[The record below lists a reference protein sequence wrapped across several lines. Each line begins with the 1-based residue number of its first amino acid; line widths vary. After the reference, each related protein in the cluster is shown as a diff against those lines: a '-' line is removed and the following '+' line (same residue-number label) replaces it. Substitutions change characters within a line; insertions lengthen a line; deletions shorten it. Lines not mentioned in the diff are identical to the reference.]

1 MKLYLIAALLITLL
15 SAAVIP
21 FDNDAIEKVFQ
32 QSNDALFLFQA
43 DEEAESAAL
52 EALRAYEAT
61 NPGFVVSVSSKND
74 GHGFF

>member
-1 MKLYLIAALLITLL
+1 MKLYLLAALLLTII

-43 DEEAESAAL
+43 D
-52 EALRAYEAT
+52 
-61 NPGFVVSVSSKND
+61 
-74 GHGFF
+74 

>member
-32 QSNDALFLFQA
+32 QSNDALFLFQG

-52 EALRAYEAT
+52 EAFRTYEAT
-61 NPGFVVSVSSKND
+61 NPDFVVSVSSKND